1 MTKLA
6 IVFPGQGSQYV
17 GMGKG
22 LYDEFACAKRVFV
35 EANSALGYDI
45 AALCFNGPA
54 FDLDRTENTQ
64 PALLTV
70 STAALKALEEKT
82 GIKPDIM
89 AGHSLGEYT
98 ALVAAGAIA
107 FADAVRLAHLRGRFM
122 QESVPQGTG
131 KMAALIGLDAETVAQ
146 ICAVASSGGLVAVPA
161 NINSPQQIVISGHAA
176 AVEKAGA
183 LAKERG
189 AKRVIP
195 LQVSAPSHS
204 PLMEGAGRRLSDE
217 LGKIAFKPLSTP
229 VITNV
234 EATPVTDSSVLA
246 GLLTR
251 QLTSPVRW
259 VEIIKRMKKE
269 GVTRIIEA
277 GPGRVLTGL
286 IKRIEPEIETFN
298 LDVPEDM
305 IHLLSAIKGLK
316 TVIG

>member
-1 MTKLA
+1 MNKLA

-22 LYDEFACAKRVFV
+22 FYDEFACAKKVFE
-35 EANSALGYDI
+35 EASSALGFDI
-45 AALCFNGPA
+45 SSLCFNGPA
-54 FDLDRTENTQ
+54 VDLDRTENTQ
-64 PALLTV
+64 PALLTA
-70 STAALKALEEKT
+70 SFAAIKALGEKT
-82 GIKPDIM
+82 GLKPDLM

-98 ALVAAGAIA
+98 AIVAAGAMP
-107 FADAVRLAHLRGRFM
+107 FADAVRLVHLRGRFM
-122 QESVPQGTG
+122 QEAVPQGTG
-131 KMAALIGLDAETVAQ
+131 KMAAILGLDADEVAN
-146 ICAVASSGGLVAVPA
+146 ICAAASVEGSVAVPA
-161 NINSPQQIVISGHAA
+161 NINSPAQIVISGHAA
-176 AVEKAGA
+176 AIERAEA

-204 PLMEGAGRRLSDE
+204 PLMEDAARRLSDE
-217 LGKIAFKPLSTP
+217 LKKIAFKPLSAP

-234 EATPVTDSSVLA
+234 EARPVTDASVLA

-286 IKRIEPEIETFN
+286 IKRIEPDIETFN
-298 LDVPEDM
+298 LDGPADLEK
-305 IHLLSAIKGLK
+305 LLDAVKG
-316 TVIG
+316 

>member
-6 IVFPGQGSQYV
+6 IVFPGQGSQYA

-22 LYDEFACAKRVFV
+22 FYDEFACARAVFE

-45 AALCFNGPA
+45 SALCFNGPA
-54 FDLDRTENTQ
+54 SELDRTENTQ

-70 STAALKALEEKT
+70 STAAFKVLEEKT
-82 GIKPDIM
+82 GLRPDLM

-107 FADAVRLAHLRGRFM
+107 FADAVRLVHMRGRFM
-122 QESVPQGTG
+122 QDAVPAGTG
-131 KMAALIGLDAETVAQ
+131 KMAAILGLDAEEVAA
-146 ICAVASSGGLVAVPA
+146 ICVAASTEGSVAVPA

-176 AVEKAGA
+176 AIEKAET
-183 LAKERG
+183 LAKEKG
-189 AKRVIP
+189 ARRVIP

-204 PLMEGAGRRLSDE
+204 PLMEGAAKKLSEE
-217 LGKIAFKPLSTP
+217 LYKITLKTLSVP

-234 EATPVTDSSVLA
+234 EAEPVTDASVIA
-246 GLLTR
+246 TLLTR
-251 QLTSPVRW
+251 QLTNPVRW

-269 GVTRIIEA
+269 GVTRIIEV

-298 LDVPEDM
+298 LDGPAD
-305 IHLLSAIKGLK
+305 IDRLLDAVKG
-316 TVIG
+316 